1 MSTPAAA
8 RIADLLEG
16 VPTASNPPARFPA
29 PAPDRPPRTDG
40 PTLNITVIWGDIAQI
55 TADLHVTGHYQSVVP
70 AAAELALDRAISVD
84 PRRTITEHTKLGW
97 IEAQLGEVTYFP
109 CKEGPV
115 RCAAVVGM
123 GPMGTLTERRAVQMY
138 ASLLGEALGLGHVGT
153 MATALIGSGTGNLTV
168 KQAARALVRGFADV
182 LAPLGPPAPPPRLTD
197 VLVMEV
203 DRLRAEQLHLALTD
217 SAAKL
222 PQVRIVPGL
231 REESGGELFG
241 PSAAVYALS
250 ALTGLAGP
258 AGAAARDG
266 TPGTPGGPG
275 PPGPPEDVLH
285 TVLAGF
291 DGNIQAKIREQLAD
305 LASVER
311 TELSLTVR
319 RPAEAQDDA
328 VPVRMSVQSGVGGL
342 RWAALTGRA
351 TVPERL
357 VLVDMDLLRELVDRL
372 TEPSVKDACEL
383 PDLLSRFVVP
393 PDFQRLLTD
402 DSTVLLELDR
412 DTASVPWEFLSEIQQ
427 AGVEKRDP
435 LAIRT
440 QLSRQL
446 RTTYS
451 RVLTEG
457 LADGPLRAL
466 VIGDPGDPERG
477 FHLPGARQE
486 ALAVASR
493 LKELGAKVSL
503 FVGAANALRQP
514 GVDPARRLDVPRVLL
529 CGGNHIVHYCGH
541 SDFDLSGTG
550 RRSGW
555 VFADGLLTAQELALL
570 ERPPLIVVA
579 NGCYTAR
586 RQPGRRPQARRAER
600 HLAAGLACGERQLRG
615 PARPDRALDGRA
627 RLALLRRGAGRL
639 EGHPGHRD
647 LRDPY
652 YGSLNAVEFLCN
664 GFHKRI
670 GPFEKDLTQL
680 LRSFTGLH
688 QLVPVYKC
696 VYGPDGEAAT
706 PAKAGL
712 PGWQPQWSSHLTD
725 FFEEMEKAATDNRQE
740 SAWESNQV
748 VYHPIVGMDQP
759 TRQSARLTDHKVETL
774 LLRGDA
780 DEGGDG
786 TVPKLSAA
794 LSGTED
800 ARTFVP
806 QKHGS
811 LQNQDSMLDHL
822 GGILQSL
829 HDIRIDDLR
838 AAVTSWFSYLG
849 DDLYLADEPVV
860 CEVGAISAL
869 SESELPE
876 VPARLSVTARATG
889 RAVVARDL
897 TVARRRQ
904 RVDIGLLP
912 AGTYDLLISAGADT
926 APLSDVFVVAGPD
939 GTDATDGTAVT
950 EV

>member
-8 RIADLLEG
+8 RIADLLED

-29 PAPDRPPRTDG
+29 PAPDRPARTDG
-40 PTLNITVIWGDIAQI
+40 PTLNITVIWGDIARI
-55 TADLHVTGHYQSVVP
+55 AADLHVTGHYQSVVP

-84 PRRTITEHTKLGW
+84 PRRVITEHTKLGW
-97 IEAQLGEVTYFP
+97 IDAQLGEVTYFP

-138 ASLLGEALGLGHVGT
+138 ASLLGEALGLGHVST
-153 MATALIGSGTGNLTV
+153 MATVLVGSGTGNLTV
-168 KQAARALVRGFADV
+168 KQAARALVRGFADT

-217 SAAKL
+217 SASKL

-250 ALTGLAGP
+250 ALTGLAAP
-258 AGAAARDG
+258 AAG
-266 TPGTPGGPG
+266 
-275 PPGPPEDVLH
+275 EDVLR
-285 TVLAGF
+285 TVLADF
-291 DGNIQAKIREQLAD
+291 DPDIQGMIREQLAD

-357 VLVDMDLLRELVDRL
+357 VPVDTDLLRELVDRL

-412 DTASVPWEFLSEIQQ
+412 DTASVPWEFLAEIQQ
-427 AGVEKRDP
+427 AGMEKRDP

-451 RVLTEG
+451 RVMTEG

-466 VIGDPGDPERG
+466 VIGDPGDPEKG

-503 FVGAANALRQP
+503 FVGAANSLRQP
-514 GVDPARRLDVPRVLL
+514 GVDPARRLDVLRVLL

-579 NGCYTAR
+579 NACYTAR
-586 RQPGRRPQARRAER
+586 
-600 HLAAGLACGERQLRG
+600 L
-615 PARPDRALDGRA
+615 
-627 RLALLRRGAGRL
+627 
-639 EGHPGHRD
+639 
-647 LRDPY
+647 
-652 YGSLNAVEFLCN
+652 
-664 GFHKRI
+664 
-670 GPFEKDLTQL
+670 
-680 LRSFTGLH
+680 
-688 QLVPVYKC
+688 
-696 VYGPDGEAAT
+696 GEAAGPGA
-706 PAKAGL
+706 PAVEPGLAGRS
-712 PGWQPQWSSHLTD
+712 PWGNPQ
-725 FFEEMEKAATDNRQE
+725 
-740 SAWESNQV
+740 
-748 VYHPIVGMDQP
+748 
-759 TRQSARLTDHKVETL
+759 
-774 LLRGDA
+774 
-780 DEGGDG
+780 
-786 TVPKLSAA
+786 AA
-794 LSGTED
+794 L
-800 ARTFVP
+800 VP
-806 QKHGS
+806 S
-811 LQNQDSMLDHL
+811 
-822 GGILQSL
+822 
-829 HDIRIDDLR
+829 
-838 AAVTSWFSYLG
+838 
-849 DDLYLADEPVV
+849 LADEFLRMG
-860 CEVGAISAL
+860 VGHYIGAAWRIPDDQGISFADQFYTHL
-869 SESELPE
+869 FKGGPGEATPT
-876 VPARLSVTARATG
+876 VGGAVRA
-889 RAVVARDL
+889 
-897 TVARRRQ
+897 ARRRLY
-904 RVDIGLLP
+904 GLREQGP
-912 AGTYDLLISAGADT
+912 
-926 APLSDVFVVAGPD
+926 DVPDGPESPAGPD
-939 GTDATDGTAVT
+939 VTPSGQRWSSWAAYQHYGDAADPFVRPGGSP
-950 EV
+950 

>member
-8 RIADLLEG
+8 RIADLLED

-29 PAPDRPPRTDG
+29 PAPDRPARTDG
-40 PTLNITVIWGDIAQI
+40 PTLNITVIWGDIARI
-55 TADLHVTGHYQSVVP
+55 AADLHVTGHYQSVVP

-84 PRRTITEHTKLGW
+84 PRRVITEHTKLGW
-97 IEAQLGEVTYFP
+97 IDAQLGEVTYFP

-138 ASLLGEALGLGHVGT
+138 ASLLGEALGLGHVST
-153 MATALIGSGTGNLTV
+153 VATVLVGSGTGNLTV
-168 KQAARALVRGFADV
+168 KQAARALVRGFADT

-217 SAAKL
+217 SASKL

-250 ALTGLAGP
+250 ALTGLAAP
-258 AGAAARDG
+258 AAG
-266 TPGTPGGPG
+266 
-275 PPGPPEDVLH
+275 EDVLR
-285 TVLAGF
+285 TVLADF
-291 DGNIQAKIREQLAD
+291 DPDIQGMIREQLAD

-357 VLVDMDLLRELVDRL
+357 VPVDTDLLRELVDRL

-412 DTASVPWEFLSEIQQ
+412 DTASVPWEFLAEIQQ
-427 AGVEKRDP
+427 TGMEKRDP

-451 RVLTEG
+451 RVMTEG

-466 VIGDPGDPERG
+466 VIGDPGDPEKG

-503 FVGAANALRQP
+503 FVGAANSLRQP
-514 GVDPARRLDVPRVLL
+514 GVDPARRLDVLRVLL

-579 NGCYTAR
+579 NACYTAR
-586 RQPGRRPQARRAER
+586 
-600 HLAAGLACGERQLRG
+600 L
-615 PARPDRALDGRA
+615 
-627 RLALLRRGAGRL
+627 
-639 EGHPGHRD
+639 
-647 LRDPY
+647 
-652 YGSLNAVEFLCN
+652 
-664 GFHKRI
+664 
-670 GPFEKDLTQL
+670 
-680 LRSFTGLH
+680 
-688 QLVPVYKC
+688 
-696 VYGPDGEAAT
+696 GEAAGPGP
-706 PAKAGL
+706 PAVEPGLAGRS
-712 PGWQPQWSSHLTD
+712 PWGNPQ
-725 FFEEMEKAATDNRQE
+725 
-740 SAWESNQV
+740 
-748 VYHPIVGMDQP
+748 
-759 TRQSARLTDHKVETL
+759 
-774 LLRGDA
+774 
-780 DEGGDG
+780 
-786 TVPKLSAA
+786 AA
-794 LSGTED
+794 L
-800 ARTFVP
+800 VP
-806 QKHGS
+806 S
-811 LQNQDSMLDHL
+811 
-822 GGILQSL
+822 
-829 HDIRIDDLR
+829 
-838 AAVTSWFSYLG
+838 
-849 DDLYLADEPVV
+849 LADEFLRMG
-860 CEVGAISAL
+860 VGHYIGAAWRIPDDQGISFADQFYTHL
-869 SESELPE
+869 FKGGPGEATPT
-876 VPARLSVTARATG
+876 VGGAVRA
-889 RAVVARDL
+889 
-897 TVARRRQ
+897 ARRRLY
-904 RVDIGLLP
+904 GLREQGP
-912 AGTYDLLISAGADT
+912 
-926 APLSDVFVVAGPD
+926 DVPDGPESPAGPD
-939 GTDATDGTAVT
+939 VTPSGQRWSSWAAYQHYGDAADPFVRPGGSP
-950 EV
+950 

>member
-8 RIADLLEG
+8 RIADLLED

-55 TADLHVTGHYQSVVP
+55 AADLHVTGHYQSVVP

-84 PRRTITEHTKLGW
+84 PRRVITEHTKLGW
-97 IEAQLGEVTYFP
+97 IDAQLGEVTYFP

-153 MATALIGSGTGNLTV
+153 MTTVLIGSGTGNLTV
-168 KQAARALVRGFADV
+168 KQAARALVRGFADA
-182 LAPLGPPAPPPRLTD
+182 LAPLGPPAPPPGLTD

-217 SAAKL
+217 SASKL
-222 PQVRIVPGL
+222 PQLRIVPWL

-250 ALTGLAGP
+250 ALTRLAGTV
-258 AGAAARDG
+258 GAAAGDG
-266 TPGTPGGPG
+266 TPGSSGAGPD
-275 PPGPPEDVLH
+275 PPAGADVLQ

-291 DGNIQAKIREQLAD
+291 DADIQGMIREQLAD

-311 TELSLTVR
+311 TELSLAVR

-357 VLVDMDLLRELVDRL
+357 VPVDMDLLRELVDRL

-393 PDFQRLLTD
+393 QDFQRLLTD

-412 DTASVPWEFLSEIQQ
+412 DTASVPWEFLAEIQQ
-427 AGVEKRDP
+427 AGADKRDP

-451 RVLTEG
+451 RVMTES

-466 VIGDPGDPERG
+466 VIGDPGDPEKG

-503 FVGAANALRQP
+503 FVGAANSLRQP
-514 GVDPARRLDVPRVLL
+514 GVDPARRLDVLRVLL

-579 NGCYTAR
+579 NACYTAR
-586 RQPGRRPQARRAER
+586 LGDAAGPGTPATEPALAGRSPWGNPQAALVPS
-600 HLAAGLACGERQLRG
+600 LA
-615 PARPDRALDGRA
+615 D
-627 RLALLRRGAGRL
+627 
-639 EGHPGHRD
+639 
-647 LRDPY
+647 
-652 YGSLNAVEFLCN
+652 EFLRM
-664 GFHKRI
+664 GVGHYIGAAWRI
-670 GPFEKDLTQL
+670 PDDQGISFADQFYTHLFQGGP
-680 LRSFTGLH
+680 
-688 QLVPVYKC
+688 
-696 VYGPDGEAAT
+696 GEAT
-706 PAKAGL
+706 PTVGGAVR
-712 PGWQPQWSSHLTD
+712 
-725 FFEEMEKAATDNRQE
+725 AAR
-740 SAWESNQV
+740 
-748 VYHPIVGMDQP
+748 
-759 TRQSARLTDHKVETL
+759 RRLY
-774 LLRGDA
+774 G
-780 DEGGDG
+780 
-786 TVPKLSAA
+786 
-794 LSGTED
+794 
-800 ARTFVP
+800 
-806 QKHGS
+806 
-811 LQNQDSMLDHL
+811 
-822 GGILQSL
+822 
-829 HDIRIDDLR
+829 LR
-838 AAVTSWFSYLG
+838 AADGQEQGADSTADPSAPSTPSGPNGAAGPVGPAGRDVTSGGQRWSSWAAYQHYG
-849 DDLYLADEPVV
+849 DAADP
-860 CEVGAISAL
+860 
-869 SESELPE
+869 
-876 VPARLSVTARATG
+876 
-889 RAVVARDL
+889 
-897 TVARRRQ
+897 
-904 RVDIGLLP
+904 
-912 AGTYDLLISAGADT
+912 
-926 APLSDVFVVAGPD
+926 FVRPG
-939 GTDATDGTAVT
+939 GS
-950 EV
+950 

>member
-1 MSTPAAA
+1 MSTPAA
-8 RIADLLEG
+8 RIADLLED

-29 PAPDRPPRTDG
+29 PAPDPSPRTDG
-40 PTLNITVIWGDIAQI
+40 PTLNISVIWGDIARI
-55 TADLHVTGHYQSVVP
+55 AADLHVTGHYQSVVP

-84 PRRTITEHTKLGW
+84 PRRIITEHTKLGW

-138 ASLLGEALGLGHVGT
+138 ASLLGEALGLGHV
-153 MATALIGSGTGNLTV
+153 ATLATVLIGSGTGNLTV
-168 KQAARALVRGFADV
+168 KQAARAIVRGFADT

-203 DRLRAEQLHLALTD
+203 DRLRAEQLHLALTE

-231 REESGGELFG
+231 REESGGELCG

-258 AGAAARDG
+258 PGAG
-266 TPGTPGGPG
+266 
-275 PPGPPEDVLH
+275 EDVLH

-291 DGNIQAKIREQLAD
+291 DADIRGKIREQLAD

-319 RPAEAQDDA
+319 RPAEAQDDS

-357 VLVDMDLLRELVDRL
+357 VPVDMDLLRELVDRL
-372 TEPSVKDACEL
+372 TEPSLKDACEL

-412 DTASVPWEFLSEIQQ
+412 DTASVPWEFLAEIQQ

-451 RVLTEG
+451 RVMTEG

-466 VIGDPGDPERG
+466 VIGDPGDPEKG

-514 GVDPARRLDVPRVLL
+514 GIDPARRLDVLRVLL

-579 NGCYTAR
+579 NACYTAR
-586 RQPGRRPQARRAER
+586 LGDAGGPGTPAGTPGLAGRSPWGNPQAALVPS
-600 HLAAGLACGERQLRG
+600 LA
-615 PARPDRALDGRA
+615 D
-627 RLALLRRGAGRL
+627 
-639 EGHPGHRD
+639 
-647 LRDPY
+647 
-652 YGSLNAVEFLCN
+652 EFLRM
-664 GFHKRI
+664 GVGHFIGAAWRI
-670 GPFEKDLTQL
+670 PDDQGISFADQFYTHLFKGGPGEAAPTVGGAVRAARRRLYG
-680 LRSFTGLH
+680 LREQG
-688 QLVPVYKC
+688 PDAPGAPD
-696 VYGPDGEAAT
+696 GPDGPGGPDAA
-706 PAKAGL
+706 PSG
-712 PGWQPQWSSHLTD
+712 QRWSSW
-725 FFEEMEKAATDNRQE
+725 AAYQH
-740 SAWESNQV
+740 
-748 VYHPIVGMDQP
+748 Y
-759 TRQSARLTDHKVETL
+759 
-774 LLRGDA
+774 GDA
-780 DEGGDG
+780 ADPFVRPGG
-786 TVPKLSAA
+786 TP
-794 LSGTED
+794 
-800 ARTFVP
+800 
-806 QKHGS
+806 
-811 LQNQDSMLDHL
+811 
-822 GGILQSL
+822 
-829 HDIRIDDLR
+829 
-838 AAVTSWFSYLG
+838 
-849 DDLYLADEPVV
+849 
-860 CEVGAISAL
+860 
-869 SESELPE
+869 
-876 VPARLSVTARATG
+876 
-889 RAVVARDL
+889 
-897 TVARRRQ
+897 
-904 RVDIGLLP
+904 
-912 AGTYDLLISAGADT
+912 
-926 APLSDVFVVAGPD
+926 
-939 GTDATDGTAVT
+939 
-950 EV
+950 

>member
-8 RIADLLEG
+8 RIADLLED

-29 PAPDRPPRTDG
+29 PAPDRPARTDG
-40 PTLNITVIWGDIAQI
+40 PTLNITVIWGDIARI
-55 TADLHVTGHYQSVVP
+55 AADLHVTGHYQSVVP

-84 PRRTITEHTKLGW
+84 PRRVITEHTKLGW
-97 IEAQLGEVTYFP
+97 IDAQLGEVTYFP

-138 ASLLGEALGLGHVGT
+138 ASLLGEALGLGHVST
-153 MATALIGSGTGNLTV
+153 MATVLVGSGTGNLTV
-168 KQAARALVRGFADV
+168 KQAARALVRGFADT

-217 SAAKL
+217 SASKL

-250 ALTGLAGP
+250 ALTGLAAP
-258 AGAAARDG
+258 AAG
-266 TPGTPGGPG
+266 
-275 PPGPPEDVLH
+275 EDVLR
-285 TVLAGF
+285 TVLADF
-291 DGNIQAKIREQLAD
+291 DPDIQGMIREQLAD

-357 VLVDMDLLRELVDRL
+357 VPVDTDLLRELVDRL

-412 DTASVPWEFLSEIQQ
+412 DTASVPWEFLAEIQQ
-427 AGVEKRDP
+427 AGMEKRDP

-451 RVLTEG
+451 RVMTEG

-466 VIGDPGDPERG
+466 VIGDPGDPEKG

-503 FVGAANALRQP
+503 FVGAANSLRQP
-514 GVDPARRLDVPRVLL
+514 GVDPARRLDVLRVLL

-579 NGCYTAR
+579 NACYTAR
-586 RQPGRRPQARRAER
+586 
-600 HLAAGLACGERQLRG
+600 L
-615 PARPDRALDGRA
+615 
-627 RLALLRRGAGRL
+627 
-639 EGHPGHRD
+639 
-647 LRDPY
+647 
-652 YGSLNAVEFLCN
+652 
-664 GFHKRI
+664 
-670 GPFEKDLTQL
+670 
-680 LRSFTGLH
+680 
-688 QLVPVYKC
+688 
-696 VYGPDGEAAT
+696 GEAAGPGT
-706 PAKAGL
+706 PAVEPGLAGRS
-712 PGWQPQWSSHLTD
+712 PWGNPQ
-725 FFEEMEKAATDNRQE
+725 
-740 SAWESNQV
+740 
-748 VYHPIVGMDQP
+748 
-759 TRQSARLTDHKVETL
+759 
-774 LLRGDA
+774 
-780 DEGGDG
+780 
-786 TVPKLSAA
+786 AA
-794 LSGTED
+794 L
-800 ARTFVP
+800 VP
-806 QKHGS
+806 S
-811 LQNQDSMLDHL
+811 
-822 GGILQSL
+822 
-829 HDIRIDDLR
+829 
-838 AAVTSWFSYLG
+838 
-849 DDLYLADEPVV
+849 LADEFLRMG
-860 CEVGAISAL
+860 VGHYIGAAWRIPDDQGISFADQFYTHL
-869 SESELPE
+869 FKGGPGEATPT
-876 VPARLSVTARATG
+876 VGGAVRA
-889 RAVVARDL
+889 
-897 TVARRRQ
+897 ARRRLY
-904 RVDIGLLP
+904 GLREQGP
-912 AGTYDLLISAGADT
+912 
-926 APLSDVFVVAGPD
+926 DVPDGPESPAGPD
-939 GTDATDGTAVT
+939 VTPSGQRWSSWAAYQHYGDAADPFVRPGGSP
-950 EV
+950 

>member
-55 TADLHVTGHYQSVVP
+55 AADLHVTGHYQSVVP

-153 MATALIGSGTGNLTV
+153 LATVLIGSGTGNLTV
-168 KQAARALVRGFADV
+168 KQAARAIVRGFADA
-182 LAPLGPPAPPPRLTD
+182 LAPLGPPTPPPRLTD

-258 AGAAARDG
+258 AGAVTRDG
-266 TPGTPGGPG
+266 TPGTPGG
-275 PPGPPEDVLH
+275 PGPPEDVLH

-291 DGNIQAKIREQLAD
+291 DAGIQAKIREQLAD

-357 VLVDMDLLRELVDRL
+357 VPVDMDLLRELVDRL

-412 DTASVPWEFLSEIQQ
+412 DTASVPWEFLAEIQQ

-451 RVLTEG
+451 RVMTEG

-466 VIGDPGDPERG
+466 VIGDPGDPEKG

-514 GVDPARRLDVPRVLL
+514 GVDPARRLDVLRVLL

-579 NGCYTAR
+579 NACYTAR
-586 RQPGRRPQARRAER
+586 LGDAAGPGAPDGAPGLAGRSPWGNPQAALVPS
-600 HLAAGLACGERQLRG
+600 LA
-615 PARPDRALDGRA
+615 D
-627 RLALLRRGAGRL
+627 
-639 EGHPGHRD
+639 
-647 LRDPY
+647 
-652 YGSLNAVEFLCN
+652 EFLRM
-664 GFHKRI
+664 GVGHYIGAAWRI
-670 GPFEKDLTQL
+670 PDDQGI
-680 LRSFTGLH
+680 SFADQFYTHLFKG
-688 QLVPVYKC
+688 
-696 VYGPDGEAAT
+696 GSGEAT
-706 PAKAGL
+706 PTVGGAVR
-712 PGWQPQWSSHLTD
+712 
-725 FFEEMEKAATDNRQE
+725 AAR
-740 SAWESNQV
+740 
-748 VYHPIVGMDQP
+748 
-759 TRQSARLTDHKVETL
+759 RRLY
-774 LLRGDA
+774 G
-780 DEGGDG
+780 
-786 TVPKLSAA
+786 
-794 LSGTED
+794 
-800 ARTFVP
+800 
-806 QKHGS
+806 
-811 LQNQDSMLDHL
+811 
-822 GGILQSL
+822 
-829 HDIRIDDLR
+829 LR
-838 AAVTSWFSYLG
+838 AAGQQEQGPGSPGGPNS
-849 DDLYLADEPVV
+849 ADGPN
-860 CEVGAISAL
+860 
-869 SESELPE
+869 
-876 VPARLSVTARATG
+876 
-889 RAVVARDL
+889 
-897 TVARRRQ
+897 
-904 RVDIGLLP
+904 
-912 AGTYDLLISAGADT
+912 SAGSAGSSDGSDGPHVTPSGQRWSSWAAYQHYGDAAD
-926 APLSDVFVVAGPD
+926 PFVRPG
-939 GTDATDGTAVT
+939 GN
-950 EV
+950 

>member
-16 VPTASNPPARFPA
+16 VPTDSNPPARFPA

-40 PTLNITVIWGDIAQI
+40 PTLNIAVVWGDIAQI
-55 TADLHVTGHYQSVVP
+55 PADLHVTGHYQSVVP

-97 IEAQLGEVTYFP
+97 IEAQLGEVAYFP

-123 GPMGTLTERRAVQMY
+123 GPMGTLTERRAVQLY
-138 ASLLGEALGLGHVGT
+138 TSLLGEALGLGHVGT
-153 MATALIGSGTGNLTV
+153 MATVLIGSGTGNLTV
-168 KQAARALVRGFADV
+168 KQAARALVRGFADT

-197 VLVMEV
+197 VLLMEV

-217 SAAKL
+217 SAANL
-222 PQVRIVPGL
+222 PQVRVVPGL

-241 PSAAVYALS
+241 PSAAVYALA

-258 AGAAARDG
+258 TGAAAPD
-266 TPGTPGGPG
+266 GTPGGPG

-291 DGNIQAKIREQLAD
+291 DANIQEKIREQLAD

-357 VLVDMDLLRELVDRL
+357 VPVDMDLLRELVDRL

-412 DTASVPWEFLSEIQQ
+412 DTASVPWEFLAEIQQ

-451 RVLTEG
+451 RVMTEG

-466 VIGDPGDPERG
+466 VIGDPGDPEKG

-503 FVGAANALRQP
+503 FVGAANSLRQP
-514 GVDPARRLDVPRVLL
+514 GVDPARRLDVLRVLL

-579 NGCYTAR
+579 NACYTAR
-586 RQPGRRPQARRAER
+586 LGDAAAGPGAPAGAPGLAGRSPWGNPQAALVPSLADEFLRMGVGHYIGAAWRIPDDQGITFADQFYTHLFKGGSGEATPTVGGAVRAARRR
-600 HLAAGLACGERQLRG
+600 LYGLRAAGRGEPDTGG
-615 PARPDRALDGRA
+615 PAGQ
-627 RLALLRRGAGRL
+627 
-639 EGHPGHRD
+639 
-647 LRDPY
+647 
-652 YGSLNAVEFLCN
+652 N
-664 GFHKRI
+664 
-670 GPFEKDLTQL
+670 
-680 LRSFTGLH
+680 
-688 QLVPVYKC
+688 
-696 VYGPDGEAAT
+696 GPDG
-706 PAKAGL
+706 
-712 PGWQPQWSSHLTD
+712 PGAPDDSYRPDVMPSGERWSSW
-725 FFEEMEKAATDNRQE
+725 AAYQH
-740 SAWESNQV
+740 
-748 VYHPIVGMDQP
+748 Y
-759 TRQSARLTDHKVETL
+759 
-774 LLRGDA
+774 GDA
-780 DEGGDG
+780 ADPFVRPGG
-786 TVPKLSAA
+786 S
-794 LSGTED
+794 
-800 ARTFVP
+800 
-806 QKHGS
+806 
-811 LQNQDSMLDHL
+811 
-822 GGILQSL
+822 
-829 HDIRIDDLR
+829 
-838 AAVTSWFSYLG
+838 
-849 DDLYLADEPVV
+849 
-860 CEVGAISAL
+860 
-869 SESELPE
+869 
-876 VPARLSVTARATG
+876 
-889 RAVVARDL
+889 
-897 TVARRRQ
+897 
-904 RVDIGLLP
+904 
-912 AGTYDLLISAGADT
+912 
-926 APLSDVFVVAGPD
+926 
-939 GTDATDGTAVT
+939 
-950 EV
+950 

>member
-8 RIADLLEG
+8 RIADLLED

-55 TADLHVTGHYQSVVP
+55 AAELHVTGHYQSVVP
-70 AAAELALDRAISVD
+70 AAAELALDRAISVE

-123 GPMGTLTERRAVQMY
+123 GPMGTLTERRAVQLY

-153 MATALIGSGTGNLTV
+153 MATVLIGSGTGNLTV
-168 KQAARALVRGFADV
+168 KQAARALVRGFADA

-197 VLVMEV
+197 VLLMEV

-222 PQVRIVPGL
+222 PQLRIVPGL

-258 AGAAARDG
+258 TGAAARDG
-266 TPGTPGGPG
+266 APGGPG
-275 PPGPPEDVLH
+275 PPAGEDVLH

-291 DGNIQAKIREQLAD
+291 DANIQGKIREQLAD
-305 LASVER
+305 LAAVER

-357 VLVDMDLLRELVDRL
+357 VPVDMDLLRELVDRL
-372 TEPSVKDACEL
+372 TEPSVKDASEL

-412 DTASVPWEFLSEIQQ
+412 DTASVPWEFLAEIQQ
-427 AGVEKRDP
+427 AGVDKRDP

-451 RVLTEG
+451 RVMTEG

-466 VIGDPGDPERG
+466 VIGDPGDPEKG

-514 GVDPARRLDVPRVLL
+514 GVDPARRLDVLRVLL

-579 NGCYTAR
+579 NACYTAR
-586 RQPGRRPQARRAER
+586 LGDAAGPGAEVGAPGLAGRSPWGNPQAALVPSLADEFLRMGVGHYIGAAWRIPDDQGISFADQFYTHLFQGGSGEATPTVGGAVRAARRR
-600 HLAAGLACGERQLRG
+600 LYGLRAAG
-615 PARPDRALDGRA
+615 RP
-627 RLALLRRGAGRL
+627 
-639 EGHPGHRD
+639 E
-647 LRDPY
+647 
-652 YGSLNAVEFLCN
+652 
-664 GFHKRI
+664 
-670 GPFEKDLTQL
+670 Q
-680 LRSFTGLH
+680 
-688 QLVPVYKC
+688 
-696 VYGPDGEAAT
+696 GPDGPGGPGGPGGPNGPEGQEGPDVT
-706 PAKAGL
+706 PSG
-712 PGWQPQWSSHLTD
+712 QRWSSW
-725 FFEEMEKAATDNRQE
+725 AAYQH
-740 SAWESNQV
+740 
-748 VYHPIVGMDQP
+748 Y
-759 TRQSARLTDHKVETL
+759 
-774 LLRGDA
+774 GDA
-780 DEGGDG
+780 ADPFVRPGG
-786 TVPKLSAA
+786 S
-794 LSGTED
+794 
-800 ARTFVP
+800 
-806 QKHGS
+806 
-811 LQNQDSMLDHL
+811 
-822 GGILQSL
+822 
-829 HDIRIDDLR
+829 
-838 AAVTSWFSYLG
+838 
-849 DDLYLADEPVV
+849 
-860 CEVGAISAL
+860 
-869 SESELPE
+869 
-876 VPARLSVTARATG
+876 
-889 RAVVARDL
+889 
-897 TVARRRQ
+897 
-904 RVDIGLLP
+904 
-912 AGTYDLLISAGADT
+912 
-926 APLSDVFVVAGPD
+926 
-939 GTDATDGTAVT
+939 
-950 EV
+950 

>member
-8 RIADLLEG
+8 RIADLLED

-40 PTLNITVIWGDIAQI
+40 PTLNITVVWGDIAQI
-55 TADLHVTGHYQSVVP
+55 AADLHVTGHYQSVVP

-84 PRRTITEHTKLGW
+84 PRRVITEHTKLGW
-97 IEAQLGEVTYFP
+97 IDAQLGEVTYFP
-109 CKEGPV
+109 CKEGSV

-138 ASLLGEALGLGHVGT
+138 ASLLGEALGLGHVST
-153 MATALIGSGTGNLTV
+153 MAAVLIGSGTGNLTV
-168 KQAARALVRGFADV
+168 KQAARALVRGFADA

-217 SAAKL
+217 SASKL

-250 ALTGLAGP
+250 ALTGLAAP
-258 AGAAARDG
+258 VAG
-266 TPGTPGGPG
+266 
-275 PPGPPEDVLH
+275 EDVLQ

-291 DGNIQAKIREQLAD
+291 DPDIQGMIREQLAD

-357 VLVDMDLLRELVDRL
+357 VPVDMDLLRELVDRL

-412 DTASVPWEFLSEIQQ
+412 DTASVPWEFLAEIQQ
-427 AGVEKRDP
+427 AGMEKRDP

-451 RVLTEG
+451 RVMTEG

-466 VIGDPGDPERG
+466 VIGDPGDPEKG

-503 FVGAANALRQP
+503 FVGAANSLRQP
-514 GVDPARRLDVPRVLL
+514 GVDPARRLDVLRVLL

-579 NGCYTAR
+579 NACYTAR
-586 RQPGRRPQARRAER
+586 LGDAAGPGTPAVEPGLAGRSPWGNPQAALVPSLADEFLRMGVGHYIGAAWRIPDDQGISFADQFYTHLFKGGPGEATPTVGGAVRAARRR
-600 HLAAGLACGERQLRG
+600 LYGLRAAGRQEQG
-615 PARPDRALDGRA
+615 PDSQG
-627 RLALLRRGAGRL
+627 
-639 EGHPGHRD
+639 
-647 LRDPY
+647 
-652 YGSLNAVEFLCN
+652 
-664 GFHKRI
+664 
-670 GPFEKDLTQL
+670 GP
-680 LRSFTGLH
+680 S
-688 QLVPVYKC
+688 
-696 VYGPDGEAAT
+696 GPDG
-706 PAKAGL
+706 
-712 PGWQPQWSSHLTD
+712 
-725 FFEEMEKAATDNRQE
+725 
-740 SAWESNQV
+740 
-748 VYHPIVGMDQP
+748 
-759 TRQSARLTDHKVETL
+759 
-774 LLRGDA
+774 
-780 DEGGDG
+780 
-786 TVPKLSAA
+786 
-794 LSGTED
+794 
-800 ARTFVP
+800 
-806 QKHGS
+806 
-811 LQNQDSMLDHL
+811 
-822 GGILQSL
+822 
-829 HDIRIDDLR
+829 
-838 AAVTSWFSYLG
+838 
-849 DDLYLADEPVV
+849 
-860 CEVGAISAL
+860 
-869 SESELPE
+869 
-876 VPARLSVTARATG
+876 
-889 RAVVARDL
+889 
-897 TVARRRQ
+897 
-904 RVDIGLLP
+904 
-912 AGTYDLLISAGADT
+912 SAG
-926 APLSDVFVVAGPD
+926 PAGPD
-939 GTDATDGTAVT
+939 VTPSGQRWSSWAAYQHYGDAADPFVRPGGS
-950 EV
+950 

>member
-8 RIADLLEG
+8 RIADLLED
-16 VPTASNPPARFPA
+16 VPTASNPTARFPA

-84 PRRTITEHTKLGW
+84 PRRVITEHTKLGW
-97 IEAQLGEVTYFP
+97 IDAQLGEVTYFP

-138 ASLLGEALGLGHVGT
+138 ASLLGEALGLGHVST
-153 MATALIGSGTGNLTV
+153 MATVLVGSGTGNLTV
-168 KQAARALVRGFADV
+168 KQAARALVRGFADT

-217 SAAKL
+217 SASKL

-258 AGAAARDG
+258 AAG
-266 TPGTPGGPG
+266 
-275 PPGPPEDVLH
+275 EDVLG

-291 DGNIQAKIREQLAD
+291 DPDIQGMIREQLAD

-357 VLVDMDLLRELVDRL
+357 VPVDMDLLRELVDRL

-412 DTASVPWEFLSEIQQ
+412 DTASVPWEFLAEIQQ
-427 AGVEKRDP
+427 AGMEKRDP

-451 RVLTEG
+451 RVMTEG

-466 VIGDPGDPERG
+466 VIGDPGDPEKG

-503 FVGAANALRQP
+503 FVGAANSLRQP
-514 GVDPARRLDVPRVLL
+514 GIDPARRLDVLRVLL

-579 NGCYTAR
+579 NACYTAR
-586 RQPGRRPQARRAER
+586 LGDASGPGTPAVEPGLAGRSPWGNPQAALVPSLADEFLRMGVGHYIGAAWRIPDDQGISFADQFYTHLFKGGPGEATPTVGGAVRAARRR
-600 HLAAGLACGERQLRG
+600 LYGLR
-615 PARPDRALDGRA
+615 D
-627 RLALLRRGAGRL
+627 AGRQ
-639 EGHPGHRD
+639 EQ
-647 LRDPY
+647 DPD
-652 YGSLNAVEFLCN
+652 GQ
-664 GFHKRI
+664 G
-670 GPFEKDLTQL
+670 G
-680 LRSFTGLH
+680 TG
-688 QLVPVYKC
+688 
-696 VYGPDGEAAT
+696 GPDGSAGPVGPDVT
-706 PAKAGL
+706 PSG
-712 PGWQPQWSSHLTD
+712 QRWSSW
-725 FFEEMEKAATDNRQE
+725 AAYQH
-740 SAWESNQV
+740 
-748 VYHPIVGMDQP
+748 Y
-759 TRQSARLTDHKVETL
+759 
-774 LLRGDA
+774 GDA
-780 DEGGDG
+780 ADPFIRPGG
-786 TVPKLSAA
+786 
-794 LSGTED
+794 
-800 ARTFVP
+800 
-806 QKHGS
+806 
-811 LQNQDSMLDHL
+811 
-822 GGILQSL
+822 
-829 HDIRIDDLR
+829 
-838 AAVTSWFSYLG
+838 
-849 DDLYLADEPVV
+849 
-860 CEVGAISAL
+860 
-869 SESELPE
+869 
-876 VPARLSVTARATG
+876 SV
-889 RAVVARDL
+889 
-897 TVARRRQ
+897 
-904 RVDIGLLP
+904 
-912 AGTYDLLISAGADT
+912 
-926 APLSDVFVVAGPD
+926 
-939 GTDATDGTAVT
+939 
-950 EV
+950 

>member
-8 RIADLLEG
+8 RIADLLED

-55 TADLHVTGHYQSVVP
+55 TAELHVTGHYQSVVP
-70 AAAELALDRAISVD
+70 AAAELALDRAISVE

-123 GPMGTLTERRAVQMY
+123 GPMGTLTERRAVQLY

-153 MATALIGSGTGNLTV
+153 MATVLIGSGTGNLTV
-168 KQAARALVRGFADV
+168 KQAARALVRGFADA
-182 LAPLGPPAPPPRLTD
+182 LAPLGPPVPPPRLTD
-197 VLVMEV
+197 VLLMEV

-222 PQVRIVPGL
+222 PQLRIVPGL

-258 AGAAARDG
+258 TGAAARDG
-266 TPGTPGGPG
+266 TPGGPG
-275 PPGPPEDVLH
+275 PPAGEDVLH

-291 DGNIQAKIREQLAD
+291 DANIQGKIREQLAD
-305 LASVER
+305 LAAVER

-357 VLVDMDLLRELVDRL
+357 VPVDMDLLRELVDRL
-372 TEPSVKDACEL
+372 TEPSVKDASEL

-412 DTASVPWEFLSEIQQ
+412 DTASVPWEFLAEIQQ
-427 AGVEKRDP
+427 AGVDKRDP

-451 RVLTEG
+451 RVMTEG

-466 VIGDPGDPERG
+466 VIGDPGDPEKG

-514 GVDPARRLDVPRVLL
+514 GVDPARRLDVLRVLL

-579 NGCYTAR
+579 NACYTAR
-586 RQPGRRPQARRAER
+586 LGDAAGPGAEAGAPGLAGRSPWGNPQAALVPSLADEFLRMGVGHYIGAAWRIPDDQGISFADQFYTHLFQGGSGEATPTVGGAVRAARRR
-600 HLAAGLACGERQLRG
+600 LYGLRAAGQPEQ
-615 PARPDRALDGRA
+615 
-627 RLALLRRGAGRL
+627 
-639 EGHPGHRD
+639 
-647 LRDPY
+647 
-652 YGSLNAVEFLCN
+652 
-664 GFHKRI
+664 
-670 GPFEKDLTQL
+670 
-680 LRSFTGLH
+680 
-688 QLVPVYKC
+688 
-696 VYGPDGEAAT
+696 GPDGPGGPNRPEGPDVT
-706 PAKAGL
+706 PSG
-712 PGWQPQWSSHLTD
+712 QRWSSW
-725 FFEEMEKAATDNRQE
+725 AAYQH
-740 SAWESNQV
+740 
-748 VYHPIVGMDQP
+748 Y
-759 TRQSARLTDHKVETL
+759 
-774 LLRGDA
+774 GDA
-780 DEGGDG
+780 ADPFVRPGG
-786 TVPKLSAA
+786 S
-794 LSGTED
+794 
-800 ARTFVP
+800 
-806 QKHGS
+806 
-811 LQNQDSMLDHL
+811 
-822 GGILQSL
+822 
-829 HDIRIDDLR
+829 
-838 AAVTSWFSYLG
+838 
-849 DDLYLADEPVV
+849 
-860 CEVGAISAL
+860 
-869 SESELPE
+869 
-876 VPARLSVTARATG
+876 
-889 RAVVARDL
+889 
-897 TVARRRQ
+897 
-904 RVDIGLLP
+904 
-912 AGTYDLLISAGADT
+912 
-926 APLSDVFVVAGPD
+926 
-939 GTDATDGTAVT
+939 
-950 EV
+950 

>member
-8 RIADLLEG
+8 RIADLLED

-40 PTLNITVIWGDIAQI
+40 PTLNITVVWGDIAQI
-55 TADLHVTGHYQSVVP
+55 AADLHVTGHYQSVVP

-84 PRRTITEHTKLGW
+84 PRRVITEHTKLGW
-97 IEAQLGEVTYFP
+97 IDAQLGEVTYFP
-109 CKEGPV
+109 CKEGSV

-138 ASLLGEALGLGHVGT
+138 ASLLGEALGLGHVST
-153 MATALIGSGTGNLTV
+153 MAAVLIGSGTGNLTV
-168 KQAARALVRGFADV
+168 KQAARALVRGFADA

-217 SAAKL
+217 SASKL

-250 ALTGLAGP
+250 ALTGLAAP
-258 AGAAARDG
+258 VAG
-266 TPGTPGGPG
+266 
-275 PPGPPEDVLH
+275 EDVLQ

-291 DGNIQAKIREQLAD
+291 DPDIQGMIREQLAD

-357 VLVDMDLLRELVDRL
+357 VPVDMDLLRELVDRL

-412 DTASVPWEFLSEIQQ
+412 DTASVPWEFLAEIQQ
-427 AGVEKRDP
+427 AGMEKRDP

-451 RVLTEG
+451 RVMTEG

-466 VIGDPGDPERG
+466 VIGDPGDPEKG

-503 FVGAANALRQP
+503 FVGAANSLRQP
-514 GVDPARRLDVPRVLL
+514 GVDPARRLDVLRVLL

-579 NGCYTAR
+579 NACYTAR
-586 RQPGRRPQARRAER
+586 LGDATGPGTPAVEPGLAGRSPWGNPQAALVPSLADEFLRMGVGHYIGAAWRIPDDQGISFADQFYTHLFKGGPGEATPTVGGAVRAARRR
-600 HLAAGLACGERQLRG
+600 LYGLRAAGRQEQG
-615 PARPDRALDGRA
+615 PDSQG
-627 RLALLRRGAGRL
+627 
-639 EGHPGHRD
+639 
-647 LRDPY
+647 
-652 YGSLNAVEFLCN
+652 
-664 GFHKRI
+664 
-670 GPFEKDLTQL
+670 GP
-680 LRSFTGLH
+680 S
-688 QLVPVYKC
+688 
-696 VYGPDGEAAT
+696 GPDG
-706 PAKAGL
+706 
-712 PGWQPQWSSHLTD
+712 
-725 FFEEMEKAATDNRQE
+725 
-740 SAWESNQV
+740 
-748 VYHPIVGMDQP
+748 
-759 TRQSARLTDHKVETL
+759 
-774 LLRGDA
+774 
-780 DEGGDG
+780 
-786 TVPKLSAA
+786 
-794 LSGTED
+794 
-800 ARTFVP
+800 
-806 QKHGS
+806 
-811 LQNQDSMLDHL
+811 
-822 GGILQSL
+822 
-829 HDIRIDDLR
+829 
-838 AAVTSWFSYLG
+838 
-849 DDLYLADEPVV
+849 
-860 CEVGAISAL
+860 
-869 SESELPE
+869 
-876 VPARLSVTARATG
+876 
-889 RAVVARDL
+889 
-897 TVARRRQ
+897 
-904 RVDIGLLP
+904 
-912 AGTYDLLISAGADT
+912 SAG
-926 APLSDVFVVAGPD
+926 PAGPD
-939 GTDATDGTAVT
+939 VTPSGQRWSSWAAYQHYGDAADPFVRPGGS
-950 EV
+950 